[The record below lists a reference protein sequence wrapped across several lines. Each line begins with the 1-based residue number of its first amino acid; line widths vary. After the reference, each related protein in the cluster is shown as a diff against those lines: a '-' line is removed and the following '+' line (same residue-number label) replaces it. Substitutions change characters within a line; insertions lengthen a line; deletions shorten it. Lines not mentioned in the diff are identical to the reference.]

1 MGLSRQEE
9 WSGVPLPS
17 LAINKT
23 AWGLYKDP
31 KPCVLQSA
39 LPRASPAELPTLKA
53 IAQTRELGGPSSRR
67 PSARPRPRTV
77 VSGQSRGG
85 ACQHQTCPN
94 PTPPGI
100 EGRGFQRRSA
110 SKAHSAAREQCNSG
124 QSTAALQASA
134 SSSLKT
140 GVIKVQEEGTRLGR
154 GGVQHVIWLL

>member
-1 MGLSRQEE
+1 M
-9 WSGVPLPS
+9 PLPS

-53 IAQTRELGGPSSRR
+53 VAQTRELAP
-67 PSARPRPRTV
+67 PRPV
-77 VSGQSRGG
+77 APALLSLDSPELGG

-94 PTPPGI
+94 PTPPGT

-110 SKAHSAAREQCNSG
+110 SEAHSAARERCNSG

-140 GVIKVQEEGTRLGR
+140 GVMKVQDEGTRLGR
-154 GGVQHVIWLL
+154 GDVQHVIWLL